1 MATALSTLFLA
12 ALVLT
17 TVLRLWL
24 ARRQASHVA
33 ASRGDVPVAFRE
45 SITLEAHQR
54 AADYTAAKVR
64 LAMIEVVIGALF
76 VLALTL
82 GGVLQ
87 SLHTAWS
94 ALGFKGLSHGLA
106 FIASLAVLSTLIDL
120 PFSLYRTFVIEERFG
135 FNKMTPRL
143 FLIDLAKGALIGAL
157 IGLPVL
163 LAVLWLMERMGPYW
177 WIHVWLFWLGFNLLA
192 LLIYPTVIAPLF
204 NKFTPL
210 ADAPL
215 RERIESLLARC
226 GFRASGL
233 FVMDG
238 SKRSGHGN
246 AYFTG
251 FGRAKRIVFFDTLLE
266 KLAPEEIEAVL
277 ESLRERS
284 ADHAAVDRPAAAGDV
299 LTIEFAPVGGDG
311 AAVEKQR
318 TKNYPVQLGA
328 GQIFP
333 SFEEALTGKKAGETG
348 RVDVAY
354 PADYESKRVAGRTVT
369 YEFAVNEVRERRL
382 PELDDAL
389 VARIDE
395 RFATV
400 SALRD
405 DIRSRLAAEKEKE
418 ARRRREERAVDL
430 IIERNPFDVPNS
442 MRERFKKELY
452 AEDEQRGKAA
462 GVGPEEDEERRAQME
477 SFFSRVAERNIKRY
491 FVMDYIAD
499 KERIEVSDGEID
511 AELAA
516 IASES
521 GRPVDD
527 LKKYLA
533 QDRDRLAG
541 LRARLRERKLF
552 SIILGDS

>member
-1 MATALSTLFLA
+1 MATALTTLFLA

-17 TVLRLWL
+17 TALRLWL
-24 ARRQASHVA
+24 ARRQVSHVA
-33 ASRGDVPVAFRE
+33 THRGAVPAAFRE

-87 SLHTAWS
+87 FLHTAWS
-94 ALGFKGLSHGLA
+94 SLGFDGLPHGLA
-106 FIASLAVLSTLIDL
+106 FIAGLAVLSTLVDL

-143 FLIDLAKGALIGAL
+143 FLIDLAKGTLIGAL

-210 ADAPL
+210 ADASL

-226 GFRASGL
+226 GFRTSGL

-277 ESLRERS
+277 AHELGHYQRRHVWKRIGVLALASLAFLWLLGYLIDAPWFYEGLGMSTPGTAPALALFSLAIPVFTFPLSPLMS
-284 ADHAAVDRPAAAGDV
+284 ALSRRHEYEADAYAAQQTQARDLVAALVKLYRDNAATLTPDPIYSVFYDSHPPAAAR
-299 LTIEFAPVGGDG
+299 IA
-311 AAVEKQR
+311 
-318 TKNYPVQLGA
+318 QL
-328 GQIFP
+328 
-333 SFEEALTGKKAGETG
+333 
-348 RVDVAY
+348 
-354 PADYESKRVAGRTVT
+354 
-369 YEFAVNEVRERRL
+369 
-382 PELDDAL
+382 
-389 VARIDE
+389 
-395 RFATV
+395 
-400 SALRD
+400 
-405 DIRSRLAAEKEKE
+405 
-418 ARRRREERAVDL
+418 
-430 IIERNPFDVPNS
+430 
-442 MRERFKKELY
+442 
-452 AEDEQRGKAA
+452 KAA
-462 GVGPEEDEERRAQME
+462 
-477 SFFSRVAERNIKRY
+477 
-491 FVMDYIAD
+491 
-499 KERIEVSDGEID
+499 
-511 AELAA
+511 
-516 IASES
+516 
-521 GRPVDD
+521 
-527 LKKYLA
+527 
-533 QDRDRLAG
+533 
-541 LRARLRERKLF
+541 
-552 SIILGDS
+552 